1 MTGWCSRPHPLPWDN
16 KGAKQFILRMFL
28 KDELGYWT
36 WATVLALL
44 FKSEKKKAYSKVEK
58 IISIIIIYQEGN
70 LGLKDNF
77 PLRHFQT

>member
-1 MTGWCSRPHPLPWDN
+1 MVLNFCPGEEYPEVQIIREHISEVPGDRLVLPSTHQGHPLPWDN

-44 FKSEKKKAYSKVEK
+44 FKSEKKKT
-58 IISIIIIYQEGN
+58 
-70 LGLKDNF
+70 LF
-77 PLRHFQT
+77 